1 MAYFTPESPRFHSLH
16 GDNIAAYDVLR
27 KFASATTCRGA
38 DALQR
43 LAAACPSADSL
54 LRLTKRAPSIK
65 EAAMVFF
72 SRSQLLLNFTLVIV
86 WISMNFGWLLSL
98 TLLPPPYPLPS
109 PLLASPHLPYPPFPS
124 LPLPPSTCCAGTAS
138 AFGCHPTFKRMP
150 PIFSRRLLLLCN
162 VTPSVRRYGVKDVYE
177 KGY

>member
-27 KFASATTCRGA
+27 KFASASTCRGA

-43 LAAACPSADSL
+43 LAAACPTADSL

-72 SRSQLLLNFTLVIV
+72 SRPQLLLNFTLVIV

-98 TLLPPPYPLPS
+98 TLLPLP
-109 PLLASPHLPYPPFPS
+109 
-124 LPLPPSTCCAGTAS
+124 PLPPSTCCAGTAS
-138 AFGCHPTFKRMP
+138 AYGCHPTFKRMP
-150 PIFSRRLLLLCN
+150 P
-162 VTPSVRRYGVKDVYE
+162 PSAAAYSPFAM
-177 KGY
+177 

>member
-27 KFASATTCRGA
+27 KFASATTCRGV

-65 EAAMVFF
+65 EAAMIFF

-98 TLLPPPYPLPS
+98 AAAAPPLPLSLPS
-109 PLLASPHLPYPPFPS
+109 PRQPVAQVRPQHLDAILLSS
-124 LPLPPSTCCAGTAS
+124 VCPPSS
-138 AFGCHPTFKRMP
+138 AAACSSSAM
-150 PIFSRRLLLLCN
+150 
-162 VTPSVRRYGVKDVYE
+162 
-177 KGY
+177 

>member
-27 KFASATTCRGA
+27 KFASATTCRGV

-65 EAAMVFF
+65 EAAMIFF

-98 TLLPPPYPLPS
+98 AAAAPPS
-109 PLLASPHLPYPPFPS
+109 PRQPVAQVRPQHLDAILLSS
-124 LPLPPSTCCAGTAS
+124 VCPPSS
-138 AFGCHPTFKRMP
+138 AAACSSSAM
-150 PIFSRRLLLLCN
+150 
-162 VTPSVRRYGVKDVYE
+162 
-177 KGY
+177 